1 MNDES
6 VMQLSLIFR
15 SNEKAVFWV
24 TAPLWTNYYALFKI
38 KIYKKDNPFN
48 KMAIKI
54 NILMECYT
62 PKMNISQ
69 IKKNLIQDFGAAKNI
84 LDENTFSLR
93 YF

>member
-1 MNDES
+1 
-6 VMQLSLIFR
+6 
-15 SNEKAVFWV
+15 
-24 TAPLWTNYYALFKI
+24 
-38 KIYKKDNPFN
+38 
-48 KMAIKI
+48 MAIKI